1 MSRTCVLLPNGV
13 AALLPVPASPSA
25 VTKLVMEKASVVTRI
40 LTTLGAL
47 LMWVLYSSAHHILLG
62 LTRVL

>member
-13 AALLPVPASPSA
+13 SALLPVPASSSS
-25 VTKLVMEKASVVTRI
+25 VTKLVTERASLVTRI

-47 LMWVLYSSAHHILLG
+47 LMWVLCSAAQHVLLG
-62 LTRVL
+62 LTGVL